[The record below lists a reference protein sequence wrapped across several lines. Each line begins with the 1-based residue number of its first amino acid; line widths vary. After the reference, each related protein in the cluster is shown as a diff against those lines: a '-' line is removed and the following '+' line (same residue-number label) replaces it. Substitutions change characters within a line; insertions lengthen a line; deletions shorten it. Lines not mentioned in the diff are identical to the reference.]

1 MKKHIKVFNS
11 LIYGAADYLLHQ
23 LFYAEKSVELFKRN
37 CRRLREVM
45 VTNEIEYFDS
55 DAVEKILLHEFQDRS
70 HKELSSKEKTHFNH
84 IMMLSEF
91 SESGQISLPARSVK
105 APITFSGPLGDLVN
119 DFLEYKRTELR
130 LSTIRLNCY
139 KRHLSTFVIYCNRN
153 EILVID
159 DVDLIVLLKFIGQ
172 LDCNGTLV
180 GIAISTLRGFTKYLY
195 EQKQLSVDYSIK
207 IPRYR
212 KINQPKI
219 PSTYTADDIA
229 RLISS
234 VERSSAMG
242 KRNYALILLAARLG
256 LRASDISR
264 LKFENFCWSKST
276 IEIKQYKTG
285 RELVLPILP
294 DVGNA
299 IIDYLKY
306 GRPNSKESFVFLTQR
321 PPYGRFTTSN
331 VVTHV
336 VQRAFRKAGIDITGK
351 HFGAHSLRHS
361 LGFRML
367 EQSTVLPVIS
377 EVLGHES
384 TESTKYYL
392 RIDITSMKQCML
404 DVTPVPVAFY
414 EQKGGAF
421 YD

>member
-1 MKKHIKVFNS
+1 MEKHIKVFNS
-11 LIYGAADYLLHQ
+11 LIYGASDYLLHQ

-37 CRRLREVM
+37 CRRLREIM
-45 VTNEIEYFDS
+45 VINGIEYFDS

-70 HKELSSKEKTHFNH
+70 HKELSAKERTHFNH

-91 SESGQISLPARSVK
+91 SESAQISLPARSVK
-105 APITFSGPLGDLVN
+105 VPITFSGPLGDLVN
-119 DFLEYKRTELR
+119 DFLEYKRIELR
-130 LSTIRLNCY
+130 LSAIRLNCY
-139 KRHLSTFVIYCNRN
+139 KRNLSTFVNYCNRN

-159 DVDLIVLLKFIGQ
+159 DVDLTVLLKFIGQ

-195 EQKQLSVDYSIK
+195 EQKWLSIDYSIK

-264 LKFENFCWSKST
+264 LKFENLCWAKST

-285 RELVLPILP
+285 RELVLPILL
-294 DVGNA
+294 GA
-299 IIDYLKY
+299 RRYL
-306 GRPNSKESFVFLTQR
+306 
-321 PPYGRFTTSN
+321 
-331 VVTHV
+331 
-336 VQRAFRKAGIDITGK
+336 
-351 HFGAHSLRHS
+351 
-361 LGFRML
+361 
-367 EQSTVLPVIS
+367 
-377 EVLGHES
+377 
-384 TESTKYYL
+384 
-392 RIDITSMKQCML
+392 
-404 DVTPVPVAFY
+404 
-414 EQKGGAF
+414 
-421 YD
+421 